1 MEPHEYDLIYKV
13 EGFHWWYRGMTAI
26 TKILIRQQVKPNG
39 QVRILDAGCGTGG
52 AMASFLGDFGD
63 VTGIDVS
70 PRALFYCRKRSLQAL
85 SQASVTA
92 IPFPAGSFDLVT
104 SFDVLYERSVDNDGH
119 ALGEFFRVL
128 SPGGCLL
135 LRLPAYD
142 WLRGQHD
149 QVVHTRQRY
158 TMTQVKHLLSVNGF
172 KVRMASYANM
182 LLFLPAMVKRLGE
195 QFLPPG
201 IAHSDLEMPVGRLN
215 NFLCSILSS
224 EARFISFPGLPFGL
238 SVFALGQKVA

>member
-1 MEPHEYDLIYKV
+1 
-13 EGFHWWYRGMTAI
+13 
-26 TKILIRQQVKPNG
+26 
-39 QVRILDAGCGTGG
+39 
-52 AMASFLGDFGD
+52 MASFLADFGN

-70 PRALFYCRKRSLQAL
+70 PRALFYCRKRSLRAL
-85 SQASVTA
+85 SQASVIA
-92 IPFPAGSFDLVT
+92 IPFAAGSFDLVT
-104 SFDVLYERSVDNDGH
+104 SFDVLYERSVDNDGQ
-119 ALGEFFRVL
+119 AFGEFFRVL

-149 QVVHTRQRY
+149 QVVHTGHRY
-158 TMTQVKHLLSVNGF
+158 TLGQVKHLLSVNGF

-182 LLFLPAMVKRLGE
+182 LLFIPAMVKRLGE

-201 IAHSDLEMPVGRLN
+201 IAHSDLEIKVGRLN

-224 EARFISFPGLPFGL
+224 EARFISSPGLPFGL
-238 SVFALGQKVA
+238 SVFAMGQKTS